1 MIVEGV
7 GAIDDHNARLE
18 TNNLGILYK
27 IIDRISYPAK

>member
-7 GAIDDHNARLE
+7 DAIDDHDARLE

-27 IIDRISYPAK
+27 IDRISYPA

>member
-7 GAIDDHNARLE
+7 GAIDDHDARLE

-27 IIDRISYPAK
+27 IDCISHPA

>member
-7 GAIDDHNARLE
+7 GAIDAHDARLE

-27 IIDRISYPAK
+27 MCNDRGGV

>member
-1 MIVEGV
+1 MIADGV

-27 IIDRISYPAK
+27 IDRISYPAK